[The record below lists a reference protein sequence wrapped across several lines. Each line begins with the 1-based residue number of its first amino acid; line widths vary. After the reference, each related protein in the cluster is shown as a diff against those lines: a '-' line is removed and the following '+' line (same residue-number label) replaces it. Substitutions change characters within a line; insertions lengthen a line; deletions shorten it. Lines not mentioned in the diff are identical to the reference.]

1 MENRPPHAAA
11 AATLTRSNA
20 VGAHWRCAD
29 TDISRACHTD
39 DINYRTFSPSH
50 FSAVT
55 RVRNE
60 RTYPGPA
67 TSGCRSTTLMAG
79 KHWNDVNKVAVRLT
93 AHRLAGLLSLD
104 LEGRDSIGA
113 IGAVHADRSITYTCR
128 GNATGSRAALA
139 QLDAFADGASC
150 LVGHNIIEHDLVLL
164 SKQAPDL
171 ALLRLPAIDTL
182 YLSPLAFPENPYH
195 YLVKQYHE
203 PALARVQVN
212 DPLLDAELTLELLAD
227 IVDAL
232 KKKDSD
238 LLLAWHALLAA
249 AVKGHGFD
257 RLFRVVRGVHAAPRI
272 EDAIPAITNRLADS
286 GCPNQAT
293 EIARE
298 ALSHPLPLAYLL
310 AWLPAAGGKSIIPPY
325 VEKRFAPS
333 KLAARLRHAHC
344 GDGSCPWCS
353 ERLDPAKALQRW
365 FGFRDFRDK
374 PRSRKGKSLQRAIT
388 ERHLARSHVLGIL
401 PTGTGK
407 SLCYQLPALMRYE
420 ATGALT
426 VVVSP
431 LVALMADQVAVM
443 RRQGIVCATTIN
455 GLISMPERREALDSI
470 RFGDAGIV
478 LVAPEQFRNRSFR
491 KAIAGRHIGAWV
503 IDEAHCLS
511 KWGHDFRPDY
521 RYVARFIAEHH
532 GGDSAPILCLTATAK
547 HDVVE
552 DIREHFER
560 TLEARLKVIDGGA
573 ERTNLE
579 FVVIPT
585 SASQRVEHI
594 HQAVTSALNGEDT
607 SGAIVYCTT
616 KRNTEETAQALAER
630 GLAAQHF
637 HSGISPERKREIQRG
652 FHKGDI
658 KVVVATNAFGMGID
672 KPNVRAV
679 VHAEIPGSLESYL
692 QEAGRAGRDGKAA
705 RCLLLF
711 EDGDPEQQFSLTA
724 RSRLERRDI
733 QAVLRALRRL
743 DQRRRRHHGDT
754 EDTIVATSG
763 EILLE
768 EDAGDFARDS
778 ATDDDRVRTAIAW
791 LEEVRLAHR
800 DENFTSVFPSSLRV
814 PDVATA
820 RARIEREGER
830 RGIRQDVREQ
840 MLHVVRVLAEADPDT
855 GVSTDELMQE
865 CGCRPA
871 QLRKVF
877 SSLEELGIASN
888 DMRITVY
895 VHAGVEHASLRR
907 LRRVR
912 ELEDALIAELREAAP
927 DQEIDTWGR
936 LALRPI
942 AQRLREKGIEAP
954 LPERLVRLLRSMSA
968 DGRDEPDA
976 KRSLEIR
983 ARDMETVGVRLRR
996 DWAAIDRIASLRR
1009 EGAARLLEHLIGKVP
1024 DGTRGVDLLVE
1035 TTYGALEQAIKD
1047 DLTLTSKLRNQNT
1060 QALVDRALLW
1070 MHEQEVVTLNRGLT
1084 VFRTAMTLRVA
1095 RERRSFTVADFKP
1108 LQEHYAEQ
1116 TAQIHVVAEF
1126 ARLGLADIHSALR
1139 LANDY
1144 FDLANSDFVRKWFKD
1159 KENTLRRDTLPDH
1172 YDQIV
1177 KKLGNRT
1184 QERIVAD
1191 DRERTNVLVL
1201 AGPGSGKTRVLVH
1214 RIAYLVRVRRENPRS
1229 ILALTYNRHAAVE
1242 ARRRLEELIGS
1253 DARGVYTMT
1262 CHALAMRILGIS
1274 FEEAAANP
1282 SDEVFNDILREA
1294 TRLLRSDESA
1304 AAVTREQMLGDL
1316 HWILVDEYQDVGR
1329 PEYEL
1334 IAALAGRT
1342 LAEDDTR
1349 LNLFAVGDDDQ
1360 NIYAWKGASVRFIRR
1375 FARDYR
1381 AREEYLI
1388 ENYRSS
1394 GHIIDAAN
1402 RCIELASERLKQDHR
1417 LRIDSLRKTEPPG
1430 GNWARRD
1437 DLAKGKVQVLHV
1449 AGGQLSQAVAAV
1461 EELNRLSELDPGWQ
1475 WSRCAV
1481 VARNWADLDPVQSAC
1496 EAHGIP
1502 AQSARE
1508 ELSSF
1513 WRARETQRFLQVLEA
1528 KETRTIGT
1536 HDIERHHSRL
1546 ASDPWST
1553 LLAQALEELLLEEG
1567 DAEVLPVAYVRNW
1580 LGEWSKD
1587 IRRAQRGLL
1596 LTSAHRA
1603 KGLQFDHVVILDGR
1617 WNTTGNGED
1626 AGTPRRLYYV
1636 SMTRARETLALVR
1649 LGDANRHDPRDSP
1662 LTARQG
1668 ERAGTLLRSLSG
1680 APSVAHSEA
1689 PQPDISDPRLDERV
1703 MECTMENVVLSFAG
1717 WRAPGSRTHRA
1728 IAALSPGD
1736 SLSLLQA
1743 NDHWKVVDSKGRQ
1756 VGRMA
1761 KKWSVPDGMTIA
1773 NAVVGGIF
1781 VRWAKDESDVER
1793 RRRLRCETWEVVVPR
1808 LTLTREQPAGRLE

>member
-1 MENRPPHAAA
+1 
-11 AATLTRSNA
+11 
-20 VGAHWRCAD
+20 
-29 TDISRACHTD
+29 
-39 DINYRTFSPSH
+39 
-50 FSAVT
+50 
-55 RVRNE
+55 
-60 RTYPGPA
+60 
-67 TSGCRSTTLMAG
+67 MAG
-79 KHWNDVNKVAVRLT
+79 NPWNDVSKVAMRLK
-93 AHRLAGLLSLD
+93 AHRLTDLLSLD
-104 LEGRDSIGA
+104 LEGRENIGA
-113 IGAVHADRSITYTCR
+113 IGAVHVDPSTTHAWRGDKSRLRS
-128 GNATGSRAALA
+128 ALTE
-139 QLDAFADGASC
+139 LDAFADGASC
-150 LVGHNIIEHDLVLL
+150 LVGHNIIEHDLGLL
-164 SKQAPDL
+164 ANHAPDL

-182 YLSPLAFPENPYH
+182 YLSPLALPENPYH
-195 YLVKQYHE
+195 HLVKQYQE

-232 KKKDSD
+232 KEKDGD

-257 RLFRVVRGVHAAPRI
+257 RLFRVVRGVDATPRV
-272 EDAIPAITNRLADS
+272 EDAIPAITRRLADR
-286 GCPNQAT
+286 GCPNSAT
-293 EIARE
+293 GIARE

-333 KLAARLRHAHC
+333 QLATRLRDTRC
-344 GDGSCPWCS
+344 GDGSCRWCA

-365 FGFRDFRDK
+365 FGFPDFRDK
-374 PRSRKGKSLQRAIT
+374 PQGRDGKSLQRDIT

-455 GLISMPERREALDSI
+455 GLISMPERREALASI

-532 GGDSAPILCLTATAK
+532 GGDTAPILCLTATAK

-560 TLEARLKVIDGGA
+560 TLKARLDVIDGGA

-585 SASQRVEHI
+585 SASQRAEHI
-594 HQAVTSALNGEDT
+594 HQAVTGALNGEDS

-616 KRNTEETAQALAER
+616 KRSTEETAQALAER
-630 GLAAQHF
+630 GLVAQHF

-652 FHKGDI
+652 FHEGDI
-658 KVVVATNAFGMGID
+658 DVVVATNAFGMGID

-679 VHAEIPGSLESYL
+679 VHAEMPGSLESYL
-692 QEAGRAGRDGKAA
+692 QEAGRAGRDGQPAH
-705 RCLLLF
+705 CLLLF

-754 EDTIVATSG
+754 EDTVVATSG

-768 EDAGDFARDS
+768 DDAGDFARDS
-778 ATDDDRVRTAIAW
+778 VTDDDRVRTAIAW
-791 LEEVRLAHR
+791 LEEARLARR

-820 RARIEREGER
+820 RARIEREGNR
-830 RGIRQDVREQ
+830 RNIRQDVREQ
-840 MLHVVRVLAEADPDT
+840 MLRVVRVLAEADPDT

-877 SSLEELGIASN
+877 STLEELGIASN

-907 LRRVR
+907 LQRLR
-912 ELEDALIAELREAAP
+912 ELEEALIAELREAAP

-942 AQRLREKGIEAP
+942 AQRLREKGIGNP
-954 LPERLVRLLRSMSA
+954 LPERLVRLLRSMAA

-976 KRSLEIR
+976 KRSIEIR

-996 DWAAIDRIASLRR
+996 NWASVDRIASLRR
-1009 EGAARLLEHLIGKVP
+1009 DGAARLLEHLIGKVP

-1047 DLTLTSKLRNQNT
+1047 DLALTSKLDNRNT

-1084 VFRTAMTLRVA
+1084 VFRTAMTLKVA

-1116 TAQIHVVAEF
+1116 TAQIHVVAEY
-1126 ARLGLADIHSALR
+1126 ARLGLADIR
-1139 LANDY
+1139 LADGLARDY
-1144 FDLANSDFVRKWFKD
+1144 FKLANSEFVRKWFKD
-1159 KENTLRRDTLPDH
+1159 KEKTLRRDTLPDH

-1177 KKLGNRT
+1177 GKLGNRT

-1229 ILALTYNRHAAVE
+1229 ILALTYNRHVAVE

-1262 CHALAMRILGIS
+1262 CHALAMRILGVT

-1282 SDEVFNDILREA
+1282 GDEVFDAILRQA
-1294 TRLLRSDESA
+1294 TRQLRSDESA
-1304 AAVTREQMLGDL
+1304 ASVTREQMLGGL
-1316 HWILVDEYQDVGR
+1316 HWILVDEYQDIGR

-1342 LAEDDTR
+1342 LAEDDAR

-1375 FARDYR
+1375 FAQDYR
-1381 AREEYLI
+1381 ARAEYLV

-1402 RCIELASERLKQDHR
+1402 RCIEPAPERLKRDHR
-1417 LRIDSLRKTEPPG
+1417 LRIDSRRETEPPG

-1437 DLAKGKVQVLHV
+1437 DLANGRVQVLQV
-1449 AGGQLSQAVAAV
+1449 AGGQLAQAVAAV
-1461 EELNRLSELDPGWQ
+1461 DELRRLAALDPDWR
-1475 WSRCAV
+1475 WERCAV
-1481 VARNWADLDPVQSAC
+1481 IARNWADLDPVRSVC
-1496 EAHGIP
+1496 EVHGIP

-1508 ELSSF
+1508 EFASF

-1528 KETRTIGT
+1528 GGTSTIGT
-1536 HDIERHHSRL
+1536 PDIERHRSQL
-1546 ASDPWST
+1546 ADDPWSA

-1567 DAEVLPVAYVRNW
+1567 NAEVLPVAYVRNW

-1587 IRRAQRGLL
+1587 IRRSQRGLL
-1596 LTSAHRA
+1596 LTSAHKA
-1603 KGLQFDHVVILDGR
+1603 KGLEFDHVVILDGR

-1626 AGTPRRLYYV
+1626 SGSPRRLYYV
-1636 SMTRARETLALVR
+1636 SMTRPRETLALMQ
-1649 LGDANRHDPRDSP
+1649 LKDAGRTDLRDNA
-1662 LTARQG
+1662 LATRDG
-1668 ERAGTLLRSLSG
+1668 ERAGTLLRSLTG
-1680 APSVAHSEA
+1680 APSVVQRQA
-1689 PQPDISDPRLDERV
+1689 PPPEISDRRLDERI
-1703 MECTMENVVLSFAG
+1703 MECTMEDVVLSFAG
-1717 WRAPGSRTHRA
+1717 WRAPEGSTHRA

-1736 SLSLLQA
+1736 PLCLLHA

-1773 NAVVGGIF
+1773 QAVAGGIF
-1781 VRWAKDESDVER
+1781 TRWAKDESDVER
-1793 RRRLRCETWEVVVPR
+1793 RQKLRCEAWEVVVPR
-1808 LTLTREQPAGRLE
+1808 LTLIREHPERME

>member
-1 MENRPPHAAA
+1 
-11 AATLTRSNA
+11 
-20 VGAHWRCAD
+20 
-29 TDISRACHTD
+29 
-39 DINYRTFSPSH
+39 
-50 FSAVT
+50 
-55 RVRNE
+55 
-60 RTYPGPA
+60 
-67 TSGCRSTTLMAG
+67 MAG
-79 KHWNDVNKVAVRLT
+79 KHWNDYKKVAMRLK

-104 LEGRDSIGA
+104 LEGRENIGA
-113 IGAVHADRSITYTCR
+113 IGAVHVDSSTTHAWR
-128 GNATGSRAALA
+128 GDKGRLHSALTA
-139 QLDAFADGASC
+139 LDAFADGASC
-150 LVGHNIIEHDLVLL
+150 LVGHNIIEHDLGLL
-164 SKQAPDL
+164 AKHAPDL

-195 YLVKQYHE
+195 HLVKQYQE

-232 KKKDSD
+232 RKKDGD

-257 RLFRVVRGVHAAPRI
+257 HLFRVVRGVDATPRV
-272 EDAIPAITNRLADS
+272 EDAIPAIARRLSDR

-293 EIARE
+293 GIAGE
-298 ALSHPLPLAYLL
+298 AHSHALPLAYLL

-333 KLAARLRHAHC
+333 RLAARLRDARC
-344 GDGSCPWCS
+344 GDGSCPWCA
-353 ERLDPAKALQRW
+353 ERLDPTKALQRW
-365 FGFRDFRDK
+365 FRFPDFRDK
-374 PRSRKGKSLQRAIT
+374 PQGREGRSLQRAIT

-431 LVALMADQVAVM
+431 LVALMADQVDVM

-455 GLISMPERREALDSI
+455 GLISMPERREALAGI

-532 GGDSAPILCLTATAK
+532 GGRSAPILCLTATAK

-560 TLEARLKVIDGGA
+560 TLKAQLEVIDGGA

-594 HQAVTSALNGEDT
+594 HQAVTGALNGEDS

-616 KRNTEETAQALAER
+616 KRSTEETAQALAER
-630 GLAAQHF
+630 GLVARHF

-652 FHKGDI
+652 FHEGDI
-658 KVVVATNAFGMGID
+658 DVVVATNAFGMGID

-692 QEAGRAGRDGKAA
+692 QEAGRAGRDGQPAQ
-705 RCLLLF
+705 CLLLF

-754 EDTIVATSG
+754 EDTVVATSG

-768 EDAGDFARDS
+768 EEAGEFVRDS
-778 ATDDDRVRTAIAW
+778 VTDDDRVRTAIAW
-791 LEEVRLAHR
+791 LEEAKLARR

-814 PDVATA
+814 QDVATA

-830 RGIRQDVREQ
+830 RRIRKDVREQ
-840 MLHVVRVLAEADPDT
+840 MLHVVRVLAEADPDI

-877 SSLEELGIASN
+877 STLEELGIASN

-895 VHAGVEHASLRR
+895 VHAGVEHASSRR

-912 ELEDALIAELREAAP
+912 ELEEALIAELREAAP
-927 DQEIDTWGR
+927 DQEIDSWGR
-936 LALRPI
+936 LALRPL
-942 AQRLREKGIEAP
+942 AQRLRERGIEDP

-976 KRSLEIR
+976 KRSIEIR

-996 DWAAIDRIASLRR
+996 NWASIDRIASLRR
-1009 EGAARLLEHLIGKVP
+1009 EGAVRLLERLVGKVP

-1047 DLTLTSKLRNQNT
+1047 DLVFTSKLHNQNA

-1070 MHEQEVVTLNRGLT
+1070 MHEQEIVTLNRGLT

-1095 RERRSFTVADFKP
+1095 RERRNFTVADFAP

-1116 TAQIHVVAEF
+1116 TAQIHVVAEY
-1126 ARLGLADIHSALR
+1126 ARLGLADIQLAHR

-1144 FDLANSDFVRKWFKD
+1144 FQLTSSDFIRKWFKD
-1159 KENTLRRDTLPDH
+1159 KERTLRRDTLPDH

-1177 KKLGNRT
+1177 GKLGNRT

-1191 DRERTNVLVL
+1191 ERERTNVLVL

-1262 CHALAMRILGIS
+1262 CHALAMRILGVS

-1282 SDEVFNDILREA
+1282 SHEVFNNILREA
-1294 TRLLRSDESA
+1294 TQLLRSDESA
-1304 AAVTREQMLGDL
+1304 ASVTREQMLGGL
-1316 HWILVDEYQDVGR
+1316 HWILVDEYQDIGR

-1342 LAEDDTR
+1342 LAEDDAR

-1375 FARDYR
+1375 FAQDYR
-1381 AREEYLI
+1381 AREEYLV

-1402 RCIELASERLKQDHR
+1402 RCIEPASERLKQDHR
-1417 LRIDSLRKTEPPG
+1417 LRIDSRRKTEPPG

-1437 DLAKGKVQVLHV
+1437 DLAKGKVQVLGV
-1449 AGGQLSQAVAAV
+1449 AGGQLAQAVAAV
-1461 EELNRLSELDPGWQ
+1461 EELKRLSVLDPDWQ
-1475 WSRCAV
+1475 WKRCAV
-1481 VARNWADLDPVQSAC
+1481 IARNWADLDPVQSAC
-1496 EAHGIP
+1496 TVHGIP
-1502 AQSARE
+1502 AQSGRE
-1508 ELSSF
+1508 EHSSF
-1513 WRARETQRFLQVLEA
+1513 WRARETQRLLQTLEA
-1528 KETRTIGT
+1528 KGTSTIETQ
-1536 HDIERHHSRL
+1536 DIRRYCSEL
-1546 ASDPWST
+1546 AEDPWSR
-1553 LLAQALEELLLEEG
+1553 LVAQALEELLLEE
-1567 DAEVLPVAYVRNW
+1567 DDSSVLPITYVRNW
-1580 LGEWSKD
+1580 LGEWSKE
-1587 IRRAQRGLL
+1587 IRRRQHGLL

-1603 KGLQFDHVVILDGR
+1603 KGLEFDHVVILDGR
-1617 WNTTGNGED
+1617 WNVTSNGED

-1636 SMTRARETLALVR
+1636 SMTRARETLALMQ
-1649 LGDANRHDPRDSP
+1649 LEDAGRPDPRDHV

-1668 ERAGTLLRSLSG
+1668 ERAGPLLRSLAG
-1680 APSVAHSEA
+1680 APSVVERQAS
-1689 PQPDISDPRLDERV
+1689 QPDISNPRLEERV
-1703 MECTMENVVLSFAG
+1703 MECTMEDVFVSFAG
-1717 WRAPGSRTHRA
+1717 RKAPGSNSHRA

-1736 SLSLLQA
+1736 PLSMMQT
-1743 NDHWKVVDSKGRQ
+1743 NGQRKMVDGKGRQ
-1756 VGRMA
+1756 VGQMA
-1761 KKWSVPDGMTIA
+1761 RKWSVPAGMTIA
-1773 NAVVGGIF
+1773 KAVVGGIF
-1781 VRWAKDESDVER
+1781 TRWAKDESDEEWKQ
-1793 RRRLRCETWEVVVPR
+1793 RLRCDTWEVVVPR
-1808 LTLTREQPAGRLE
+1808 LTLTPVLPAGRQE